1 MGPSEG
7 KQISASII
15 LNLHR
20 ESAFLKRTLLS
31 MDGAVRF
38 AAQAGLCL
46 ELVAVLDRADTDT
59 RRILREHD
67 LSIYAKAKVI
77 EVDFGSLGLARN
89 AGVQAASGEFIFT
102 ADGDDLVSENYFVN
116 LYRTCSGKELD
127 AVVFPEYVLMFGVE
141 VYTALYRSLADATP
155 FSFVDFHPYISRLC
169 AHRSIFQRVQ
179 YADLRLSRGYAY
191 EDWHFNAECVAA
203 GLDVKVAPGTIL
215 FYRRR
220 PDSLLNQADALSARQ
235 IPPSKL
241 FEPKTYLEVC
251 KPHLA
256 HLAPPISP
264 DEINRSARDFL
275 SADETQDLIAK
286 AQAIEP
292 EIQVWRY
299 QHAPIWSNLPSD
311 FAVGRAYHT
320 ICRALEGRV
329 FDEVFLCPF
338 VSRGGAERYLL
349 ALMEA
354 MYQRTPFREM
364 LVILG
369 EDFYGLS
376 SAGKYPSNVTV
387 LNLHHLC
394 ASLSLEQRCLL
405 TLKIV
410 QSSCPDARIHV
421 RPSTFGDMFLKRF
434 GSALSDRDVTYYRFL
449 DEEEIENGR
458 LVVHYSSLPI
468 IAANLPHLSRI
479 VSDNGTTIRQD
490 QHRIGLHQD
499 KWQRLYAPIQGPASI
514 PARTAEARSHIL
526 WASRLD
532 RQKRPTL
539 LPLIAAA
546 LHPRVPQSSIDAYG
560 TSVFG
565 HFDAGSLSGFPNL
578 AYHGAYEGFNSLDLG
593 KYSIFMYTSW
603 CDGLPNVLLE
613 AMAAGLIVIAPDVGG
628 IAELV
633 IDGETGILLPSL
645 ASDADMAKA
654 YCDAIVR
661 LTDEPSLG
669 PRLVQGASDLIQRRH
684 SWQSYV
690 RRVADIFNLPDEATV
705 DVRAYPL

>member
-1 MGPSEG
+1 M
-7 KQISASII
+7 QIDAAVI

-20 ESAFLKRTLLS
+20 EAVFLKRTLLS
-31 MDGAVRF
+31 MDDAVRF
-38 AAQAGLCL
+38 AAQAGLRL
-46 ELVAVLDRADTDT
+46 ELVAVLDRADADT
-59 RRILREHD
+59 RRVLREHD
-67 LSIYAKAKVI
+67 LSLYATVNVI
-77 EVDFGSLGLARN
+77 EADFGSLGLARN

-102 ADGDDLVSENYFVN
+102 ADGDDLVSENYFTS
-116 LYRTCSGKELD
+116 LYRTCTESGPTTL
-127 AVVFPEYVLMFGVE
+127 VFPEYVLMFGAE
-141 VYTALYRSLADATP
+141 VYTAQYRSLTDATP
-155 FSFVDFHPYISRLC
+155 FSFADLHPYISRLC
-169 AHRSIFQRVQ
+169 AHRSVFQRIQ

-203 GLDVKVAPGTIL
+203 GLDVKVVPGTIL

-220 PDSLLNQADALSARQ
+220 PDSLLNQADALSTRQ

-241 FEPKTYLEVC
+241 FEPTTYLKICQPYLGDPAPQISLDEV
-251 KPHLA
+251 
-256 HLAPPISP
+256 
-264 DEINRSARDFL
+264 NRAARDFL
-275 SADETQDLIAK
+275 GADETKVLIEK
-286 AQAIEP
+286 AQTIEP
-292 EIQVWRY
+292 EIQLWRY
-299 QHAPIWSNLPSD
+299 QHAPIWSNLQSD

-320 ICRALEGRV
+320 ICRALERRV

-349 ALMEA
+349 AIMEA
-354 MYQRTPFREM
+354 MYQRNPFREI

-369 EDFYGLS
+369 EDFDGHS
-376 SAGKYPSNVTV
+376 SLGKYPPNVTV

-394 ASLSLEQRCLL
+394 ASTSLEQRCLL
-405 TLKIV
+405 ALKIV

-434 GSALSDRDVTYYRFL
+434 GSALTGRDVTYYRFL
-449 DEEEIENGR
+449 DEEEIEDGHM
-458 LVVHYSSLPI
+458 VVHYSSLPI
-468 IAANLPHLSRI
+468 ISANLPHISRI
-479 VSDNGTTIRQD
+479 VSDNDTTIHRD
-490 QHRIGLHQD
+490 QHRIGLHRE
-499 KWQRLYAPIQGPASI
+499 KWQRLYAPVEAPASI
-514 PARTAEARSHIL
+514 PTRTADACDHIL

-546 LHPRVPQSSIDAYG
+546 LHPRKPELIIDAYG

-565 HFDAGSLSGFPNL
+565 HFDPGALRGFANL
-578 AYHGAYEGFNSLDLG
+578 TYHGAYEGFHSLQLS
-593 KYSIFMYTSW
+593 KYSTFVYTSW

-613 AMAAGLIVIAPDVGG
+613 AMAAGLIVVAPNVGG

-661 LTDEPSLG
+661 LANEPSLG
-669 PRLVQGASDLIQRRH
+669 PRLVQGASDLIRERH

-690 RRVADIFNLPDEATV
+690 RRVADIFNLHDEATV